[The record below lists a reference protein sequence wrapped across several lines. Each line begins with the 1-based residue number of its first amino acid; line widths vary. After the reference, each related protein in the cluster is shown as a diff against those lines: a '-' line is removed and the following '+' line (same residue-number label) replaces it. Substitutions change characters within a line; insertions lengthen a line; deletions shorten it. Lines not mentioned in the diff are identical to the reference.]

1 MTATTPSTAAEATPM
16 AQAPNQRTD
25 PPAEATAAEPAAA
38 ATQFRL
44 RAILGDNPL
53 ATAATAL
60 ASGVIALLLF
70 ILNGIDNRIDRLED
84 TVADGFAEQDAKMD
98 RRFAEQDAKIDE
110 INLKLTALIAGLNM
124 TGQVDAA
131 LEGRLRDPEPAA
143 AGPDGAPG

>member
-1 MTATTPSTAAEATPM
+1 M

-25 PPAEATAAEPAAA
+25 PPAEATTAEPAAA
-38 ATQFRL
+38 GTQSRL

-53 ATAATAL
+53 AIAATAL

-84 TVADGFAEQDAKMD
+84 TVAAGFAAQDAKMD

-110 INLKLTALIAGLNM
+110 INLKLTALIAELDAKFDAKFDELNLKLTALIAGLNK
-124 TGQVDAA
+124 TDEVDAA
-131 LEGRLRDPEPAA
+131 LEGRLLDSEK
-143 AGPDGAPG
+143 G